1 LYAIIKEPNILK
13 VLINYNFLLQILA
26 SFQDHDNLYIV
37 TNFFEGKSLDS
48 FRNDNMSEEQIKF
61 ISACIIQSLIYL
73 RKKEIINRDIRMK
86 NIIMDNNS
94 YFNLIDFSYAIKYSE
109 KNISNTN
116 IITNKNEISPEILNR
131 SLYDYNVDYF
141 NFGVI
146 IYYLIFK
153 KYVNVIKKL
162 NNLTEIFI
170 NHTNINNYS
179 SSCIDFVNKLLI
191 SDYKKRIG
199 FKNINEL
206 KNHLWFKGFDWKNLK
221 LKKMKSPFNFTEN
234 KTIKKKCNKFRI
246 TEKNKLTFKKI
257 IKHNYYKIL
266 IQNYDFVNK
275 RIILKIFNSIKHLSY
290 KIS

>member
-1 LYAIIKEPNILK
+1 MNSIIKEPKILK
-13 VLINYNFLLQILA
+13 VLIKFNFVLKIIA

-37 TNFFEGKSLDS
+37 TNFFEGYSL
-48 FRNDNMSEEQIKF
+48 NKLKNNNMSEEQIKF

-109 KNISNTN
+109 KNSSNTN
-116 IITNKNEISPEILNR
+116 IITNKNEISPEILNH

-153 KYVNVIKKL
+153 TYVNVIKRR

-170 NHTNINNYS
+170 NYTDIKNYS

-191 SDYKKRIG
+191 SDYKERIG

-206 KNHLWFKGFDWKNLK
+206 KNHLWFKGFSWKNLK
-221 LKKMKSPFNFTEN
+221 LRRMKSPFNFTEN
-234 KTIKKKCNKFRI
+234 KFVKTKCTKFRLSKKK
-246 TEKNKLTFKKI
+246 KLILRKI
-257 IKHNYYKIL
+257 IKHNYYKRI
-266 IQNYDFVNK
+266 IQNYDFIN
-275 RIILKIFNSIKHLSY
+275 RNIIIKIFNSIKHLL
-290 KIS
+290 

>member
-1 LYAIIKEPNILK
+1 MYAIIKEPNILR
-13 VLINYNFLLQILA
+13 VVINFNFLPTIIT

-37 TNFFEGKSLDS
+37 TNFFEGYSLYNL
-48 FRNDNMSEEQIKF
+48 RNNNLSEEQIKF

-116 IITNKNEISPEILNR
+116 IITNKNEISPEILNH
-131 SLYDYNVDYF
+131 SLYDYNADYF

-153 KYVNVIKKL
+153 KYVNVIKRT
-162 NNLTEIFI
+162 NNLTDIFI
-170 NHTNINNYS
+170 NHTIIKNYS

-191 SDYKKRIG
+191 SDYKQRIG

-206 KNHLWFKGFDWKNLK
+206 KNHLWFKGFNWENLK
-221 LKKMKSPFNFTEN
+221 LRRMKSPFNYTEN
-234 KTIKKKCNKFRI
+234 KSIKKRCKKFKI
-246 TEKNKLTFKKI
+246 TKKQKLSFRKI

-266 IQNYDFVNK
+266 IKNYDFVNK
-275 RIILKIFNSIKHLSY
+275 RTILNIFHSIKYL
-290 KIS
+290 